1 MLIFEGGNLF
11 TRDHIKKWNF
21 LLLVISLLAGCGL
34 SPSDSELERALV
46 HNDPLI
52 GKVYQVRN
60 IHRSNGYER
69 SGVYVVEFVAEI
81 HVLENPTEYLGR
93 VATSDHVGVGAF
105 AAFGLAAG
113 GLSKWGLVTA
123 AALSA
128 AKKGDVV
135 PFSGSV
141 MMIKS
146 EQGWILRPA

>member
-1 MLIFEGGNLF
+1 MFACYHIHRWCSLLF
-11 TRDHIKKWNF
+11 VIF
-21 LLLVISLLAGCGL
+21 LLTGCGL

-46 HNDPLI
+46 QNDPLI

-60 IHRSNGYER
+60 IHRNNGYER
-69 SGVYVVEFVAEI
+69 SNVYVVEFAAEI

-93 VATSDHVGVGAF
+93 LAQADRVGVGAF

-141 MMIKS
+141 TMIKS